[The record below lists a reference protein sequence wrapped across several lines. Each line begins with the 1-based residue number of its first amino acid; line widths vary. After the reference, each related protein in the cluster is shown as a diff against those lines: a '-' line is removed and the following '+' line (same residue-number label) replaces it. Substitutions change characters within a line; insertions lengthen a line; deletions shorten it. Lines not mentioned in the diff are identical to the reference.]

1 MHTKGKKYDPRGV
14 AIVKNSMI
22 ELNKI
27 ILDSLLKNKLN
38 PYCLPPTD
46 FMTGNKPI
54 TKKVKEIE
62 KIAKSG
68 LIPVTYGDALW
79 YGQNKTYILSGDK
92 IMTHLAK
99 ILKPRLCIFALN
111 EDGLYSDL
119 KTKKLIYELDGER
132 PSISEN
138 KMDVTGGMARKVEE
152 ASIAKRFGPDVLA
165 DFMIDFMKRKK
176 DGPFLVYYPAL
187 LVHTPYIRVP
197 GGQTTSALPD
207 SEQKNGPECFPE
219 MVEYLDKNVGRLV
232 NAVDE
237 LGISNNTIIL
247 FCADNG
253 THGLVTSI
261 WGENRTRIKGGKMT
275 MTDRGSRVPLIVSW
289 PQTIK
294 PGTRCDDLVELADF
308 LPTFLEIASAPKP
321 VQRVHGQSF
330 FPQLRGNKQPSRQ
343 WVHIE
348 YKNNEQIRTREWI
361 YTRKGKLTRV
371 NELGRPE
378 NRPER
383 QGDHAVVRNEMKRI
397 FALIDGDAVERSSQ
411 SER

>member
-1 MHTKGKKYDPRGV
+1 MILIKLGGSIITNKEKPLSPRRKTIENLSKNLKKIKEPIIIVHGGGSYGHYWSVKYDMHTKEKKYDPRGV

-132 PSISEN
+132 PSIYEN

-152 ASIAKRFGPDVLA
+152 ASKIATRGMNVFFD
-165 DFMIDFMKRKK
+165 
-176 DGPFLVYYPAL
+176 DGNKPVRI
-187 LVHTPYIRVP
+187 V
-197 GGQTTSALPD
+197 
-207 SEQKNGPECFPE
+207 K
-219 MVEYLDKNVGRLV
+219 
-232 NAVDE
+232 AVK
-237 LGISNNTIIL
+237 
-247 FCADNG
+247 
-253 THGLVTSI
+253 
-261 WGENRTRIKGGKMT
+261 NRTFE
-275 MTDRGSRVPLIVSW
+275 
-289 PQTIK
+289 
-294 PGTRCDDLVELADF
+294 GTLFR
-308 LPTFLEIASAPKP
+308 
-321 VQRVHGQSF
+321 
-330 FPQLRGNKQPSRQ
+330 
-343 WVHIE
+343 
-348 YKNNEQIRTREWI
+348 
-361 YTRKGKLTRV
+361 RK
-371 NELGRPE
+371 
-378 NRPER
+378 
-383 QGDHAVVRNEMKRI
+383 
-397 FALIDGDAVERSSQ
+397 
-411 SER
+411 